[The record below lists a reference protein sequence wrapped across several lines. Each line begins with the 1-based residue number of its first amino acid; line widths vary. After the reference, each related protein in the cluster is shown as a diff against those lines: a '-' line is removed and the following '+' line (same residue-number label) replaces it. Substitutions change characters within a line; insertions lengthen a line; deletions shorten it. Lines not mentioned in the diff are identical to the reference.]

1 MQPAMPG
8 GAAPTGTATAA
19 QGGSMPAMTA
29 PTATPM
35 QVTNENRT
43 MMLTLLERIEK
54 VAGDQ
59 MKEESKSGK
68 LTVDRAEL
76 DEILANIAQIKTMLQ
91 K

>member
-1 MQPAMPG
+1 MPG
-8 GAAPTGTATAA
+8 GAAPGTTTNASAP
-19 QGGSMPAMTA
+19 GGSMPAMTA
-29 PTATPM
+29 PAVQPM

-68 LTVDRAEL
+68 LTVDRSDL
-76 DEILANIAQIKTMLQ
+76 DEILAYIAQIKTMLQ